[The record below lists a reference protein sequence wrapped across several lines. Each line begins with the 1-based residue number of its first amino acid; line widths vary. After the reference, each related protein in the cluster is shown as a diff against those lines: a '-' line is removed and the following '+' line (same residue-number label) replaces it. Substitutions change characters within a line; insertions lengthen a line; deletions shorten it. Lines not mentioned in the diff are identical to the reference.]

1 MQHYNSDRI
10 SAAQRRTSQV
20 LCELNGRLELNKTL
34 YNAVYPPC
42 LIWECPL
49 ATCGDG
55 GNMKQRPRILG
66 LIQFRERARI
76 FVDLTKLL
84 QTNMGDIR
92 YTCVYCCP
100 GPGLCGAWPELCV
113 RVPCVYCTFLCKTQF
128 VKWILTAQKPGPDIA
143 ANLVENAGIIHT
155 MSQHTG
161 QWLAWSHCV
170 TSEPSCHGVITACS
184 GMRWWLGLTHCWRSW
199 KELCN
204 LTPAGNNIQIT
215 GAGVH
220 SAHLCVCIYHISRH
234 VQAWPGESGG
244 GKAK

>member
-1 MQHYNSDRI
+1 MSNLRVSTGHL
-10 SAAQRRTSQV
+10 RRWRKH
-20 LCELNGRLELNKTL
+20 EAEAG
-34 YNAVYPPC
+34 
-42 LIWECPL
+42 
-49 ATCGDG
+49 
-55 GNMKQRPRILG
+55 ILG

-76 FVDLTKLL
+76 LVDLTKLL

-161 QWLAWSHCV
+161 QWLAWSGHV
-170 TSEPSCHGVITACS
+170 TPGPSCHGVITACS
-184 GMRWWLGLTHCWRSW
+184 GMRRWLGLTHCWRSW

-204 LTPAGNNIQIT
+204 LTPAGNNIQIS
-215 GAGVH
+215 GAGVTLAISGVCVFIT
-220 SAHLCVCIYHISRH
+220 SADTCR
-234 VQAWPGESGG
+234 PGQGVWG
-244 GKAK
+244 R